1 MVAALQI
8 LEVARVN
15 RIMQALQD
23 IRELPQELVF
33 SGRLPDV
40 PAADNEIMARFIGR
54 VQIADLV
61 ADDQRAVVYSSGK
74 LSFESTTVPNLKH
87 GVNLTQEMLNQLLAI
102 EANGGIQHDDGL
114 FSQYENRTVDGLL
127 LGIRQRKEA
136 LAVAM
141 AIDGFSYDRL
151 GIKMS
156 NVSWGMPADLKP
168 TVSIT
173 WDNAAT
179 ATPVDDILTLKLVA
193 KVRYGQEFD
202 RMSMSTTAFR
212 LMVGTTNFQNHARFV
227 LPPGSPTSILP
238 LQNIGYQKNL
248 AQSVLGIREIEL
260 YDARYWSQDET
271 GALTSAPYLPITKVV
286 FSSIADDN
294 DPMVADFANGV
305 VTETIVSGLAPTNI
319 VGRFGGPQ
327 RGPIA
332 YATATSDLNPPQITY
347 WGVARGFTRKHR
359 LQSTACMT
367 VGTFVDSIAV
377 GVPF

>member
-33 SGRLPDV
+33 SSRLEDV
-40 PAADNEIMARFIGR
+40 PAADNEIMARFLGR

-102 EANGGIQHDDGL
+102 EANGGIQNDDGL

-151 GIKMS
+151 GIKMN

-168 TVSIT
+168 TVAIT

-212 LMVGTTNFQNHARFV
+212 LMVATTNFQTHARFV
-227 LPPGSPTSILP
+227 LPPNSPTSILP
-238 LQNIGYQKNL
+238 LQNIAYQKNL
-248 AQSVLGIREIEL
+248 AQSVLGMREIEI

-271 GALTSAPYLPITKVV
+271 GALTSAPYLPITKVA
-286 FSSIADDN
+286 FSSSADDN
-294 DPMVADFANGV
+294 DPMVHDFANGV
-305 VTETIVSGLAPTNI
+305 VTETIVSSLTPTNI

-327 RGPIA
+327 RGPVA

-347 WGVARGFTRKHR
+347 WGVARGFPRKHR

-367 VGTFVDSIAV
+367 VGAFVDSIAV